1 MTLKDLLEKIE
12 ASDILETG
20 WGTEAELTGNEL
32 YIWLE
37 HLPRELSGLS
47 GMIGLVV
54 ETDYE
59 VFHDDSGVCE
69 GYAVLTDRSGLIVAT
84 LDYRLPEYRDDECD
98 GSGNLRAVAASSKDE
113 YDRLLDEQR
122 VRQWKAAFIDSLMAA
137 GGLLR
142 CSPLDPQEAMREL
155 LTQILPRNEAE
166 RIRFLN
172 MAVLP
177 AARELQ
183 EKDLRHCLKENAR
196 GLARIEW
203 VEKSEYDDMGG
214 FYTYLESIDLVA
226 TDGERF
232 HLGSDDQPFW
242 LCDQFEAMDEQGVFG
257 DEDPAEA
264 FGAYLCRRFGFEGGF
279 DDLWDLIQ
287 NLVSVLR
294 DQGLDSVDL
303 KPAVMEG
310 AHEAA

>member
-1 MTLKDLLEKIE
+1 MTLKDLLKKIE
-12 ASDILETG
+12 SSDILETS
-20 WGTEAELTGNEL
+20 WGTEAELSENEL

-37 HLPRELSGLS
+37 HLPREPSELTDILGLGIES
-47 GMIGLVV
+47 
-54 ETDYE
+54 DYE

-84 LDYRLPEYRDDECD
+84 LDYRLPEYFDKHD
-98 GSGNLRAVAASSKDE
+98 GSGTLLAVAASSENE
-113 YDRLLDEQR
+113 YDRLLQDKR
-122 VRQWKAAFIDSLMAA
+122 VRQWKAAFTDSLMTA
-137 GGLLR
+137 GGLLQ
-142 CSPLDPQEAMREL
+142 CSPLDPQEAMQL
-155 LTQILPRNEAE
+155 LLSRLLPGNEAE
-166 RIRFLN
+166 RIRLMN
-172 MAVLP
+172 LAVLP
-177 AARELQ
+177 AVREFQ
-183 EKDLRHCLKENAR
+183 EAILRDWFGKNAPDLV
-196 GLARIEW
+196 RIEW
-203 VEKSEYDDMGG
+203 VEQSENDDTGG
-214 FYTYLESIDLVA
+214 LYTYLESIDLIA
-226 TDGERF
+226 GCGERF
-232 HLGSDDQPFW
+232 HLGSDDEPFW

-287 NLVSVLR
+287 NFVSVLR